1 MHRSRSG
8 LLGPVLE
15 NTLTKYKKGWSRFEG
30 KADLPVLAPK
40 WHLACEGRSE
50 FYELSYC
57 IQFVAKCFNM
67 IVDSSFINSV
77 IGYPSLVAKC
87 SNILQDNL
95 IAQKNSSCMHALY
108 FQPTI
113 S

>member
-15 NTLTKYKKGWSRFEG
+15 NTLSKYKKGWSCFEG

-40 WHLACEGRSE
+40 RHLACEGRSE

-57 IQFVAKCFNM
+57 IQFVAKCLNM

-77 IGYPSLVAKC
+77 TGSY
-87 SNILQDNL
+87 
-95 IAQKNSSCMHALY
+95 
-108 FQPTI
+108 
-113 S
+113 